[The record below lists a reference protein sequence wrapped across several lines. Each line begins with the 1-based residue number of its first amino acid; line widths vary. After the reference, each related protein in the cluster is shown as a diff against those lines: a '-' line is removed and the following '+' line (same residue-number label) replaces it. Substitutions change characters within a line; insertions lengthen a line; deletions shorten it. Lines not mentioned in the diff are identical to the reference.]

1 MALGMYSGLRNRE
14 RRIRERRELLEDRE
28 AANKQWNDRFKM
40 QNEESWKLWKLQN
53 QITNQQQ
60 IEREERAA
68 KAAAAAT
75 ADERAFQMDLL
86 TLKRAYEIDDR
97 DAAQQWW
104 KDQQVILNEYAT
116 QRAVDEQNRLQA
128 WDNKK
133 FERDRAAQQEDLKS
147 ELALRTEAANSQ
159 FDYQFGIRTEAAK
172 EAAIAAHANEMQK
185 VLLERVMDGKVIGAD
200 FASAV
205 GGTID
210 PTAQIAQYSAA
221 ITALGVSKDNP
232 VLTKLAGLNNP
243 AVMKATFE
251 TLQKYHTQI
260 VESGKTGPAVL
271 EQFMQGANEYLSNI
285 QITPA
290 DLSKPD
296 KIIKQM
302 ETVLGKP
309 LDDLTKSIIRTMP
322 QSGNAIAV
330 TELAVPEIM
339 SPTDLGAYQKLVAN
353 DLTFRGSAELN
364 TINKD
369 ITRLN
374 DELKTAPPTTQEGIK
389 TLISWLNE
397 RSTEIN
403 NALDLAS
410 DSKSPNIFPLVRLYG
425 NAAAMEAKSKDPKLE
440 NAPILG
446 IFKEAIES
454 APVDTGNISLH
465 GELIVRGLI
474 KPGDKVTYIDRNGQ
488 RVTEVVTADDVKQAK
503 AALGR

>member
-14 RRIRERRELLEDRE
+14 TRIRERRQKLADIE
-28 AANKQWNDRFKM
+28 AANKQWQARFDETNKASWKM
-40 QNEESWKLWKLQN
+40 WLDQNE
-53 QITNQQQ
+53 ITNRQQ
-60 IEREERAA
+60 IEEEDRAA
-68 KAAAAAT
+68 KRAAAAT
-75 ADERAFQMDLL
+75 ESERAFELDVLA
-86 TLKRAYEIDDR
+86 LKRAYELDDR
-97 DAAQQWW
+97 DAAQAWW
-104 KDQQVILNEYAT
+104 KDQQAILNEYAT
-116 QRAVDEQNRLQA
+116 QRAVDDQNRLQA
-128 WDNKK
+128 WDNEK
-133 FERDRAAQQEDLKS
+133 FERDRTARQEDLRT
-147 ELALRTEAANSQ
+147 EIGLRTDAANSQ
-159 FDYQFGIRTEAAK
+159 FDYQFTIRTEAAK
-172 EAAIAAHANEMQK
+172 EAAIAAHANEMQQ
-185 VLLERVMDGKVIGAD
+185 VLLERVMDGKAIGAD
-200 FASAV
+200 FTAAV
-205 GGTID
+205 GGTTD

-232 VLTKLAGLNNP
+232 VLAKLAGLNNP
-243 AVMKATFE
+243 AVMKSTFD

-290 DLSKPD
+290 DLGKPD

-302 ETVLGKP
+302 ETILGKP
-309 LDDLTKSIIRTMP
+309 LDDLTKSIIKSMP
-322 QSGNAIAV
+322 QSGSAIAV
-330 TELAVPEIM
+330 TELATPEIM
-339 SPTDLGAYQKLVAN
+339 GPTDLGAYQKLVAS

-369 ITRLN
+369 INRLN

-397 RSTEIN
+397 RSTQIN
-403 NALDLAS
+403 DALDLAS

-454 APVDTGNISLH
+454 APVDTGSISLH
-465 GELIVRGLI
+465 AELLIRELI
-474 KPGDKVTYIDRNGQ
+474 KPGDRVTYLNANGE

>member
-1 MALGMYSGLRNRE
+1 MYSGLRNRE

-68 KAAAAAT
+68 KTAAAAT

-86 TLKRAYEIDDR
+86 TLKRAYEVDDR

-104 KDQQVILNEYAT
+104 KDQQAILNDYAT
-116 QRAVDEQNRLQA
+116 QRAVDGQNRLQA
-128 WDNKK
+128 WDNEK
-133 FERDRAAQQEDLKS
+133 FERDRTARQEDLRT
-147 ELALRTEAANSQ
+147 EIGLRTEAANSQ
-159 FDYQFGIRTEAAK
+159 FDYQFTIRTEAAK
-172 EAAIAAHANEMQK
+172 EAAIAAHANEMQQILVK
-185 VLLERVMDGKVIGAD
+185 RVIEGGVIGAD
-200 FASAV
+200 FAAAV
-205 GGTID
+205 GGTTD

-232 VLTKLAGLNNP
+232 VLAKLAGLNNP
-243 AVMKATFE
+243 AVMKSTFE

-260 VESGKTGPAVL
+260 VDNGKSGPAVL

-290 DLSKPD
+290 DLGKPD
-296 KIIKQM
+296 RIIKQM
-302 ETVLGKP
+302 ETILGKP
-309 LDDLTKSIIRTMP
+309 LDDLTKSIIKSMP
-322 QSGNAIAV
+322 QSGSAIAV
-330 TELAVPEIM
+330 TELATPEIM
-339 SPTDLGAYQKLVAN
+339 GPTDLGAYQKLVAS

-369 ITRLN
+369 INRLN

-397 RSTEIN
+397 RSTQIN
-403 NALDLAS
+403 DALDLAS

-454 APVDTGNISLH
+454 APVDTGSISLH
-465 GELIVRGLI
+465 AELLIRELI
-474 KPGDKVTYIDRNGQ
+474 KPGDRVTYLNANGE
-488 RVTEVVTADDVKQAK
+488 RVTEVVTTDDVKQAK